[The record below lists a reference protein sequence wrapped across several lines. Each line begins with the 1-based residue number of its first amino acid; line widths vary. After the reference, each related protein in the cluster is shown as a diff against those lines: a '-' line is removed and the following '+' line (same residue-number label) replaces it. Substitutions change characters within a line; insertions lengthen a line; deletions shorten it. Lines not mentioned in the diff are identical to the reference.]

1 MHHDASANI
10 AHRGLSLR
18 VTSDRLSLQNP
29 RAAGCRP
36 DRQRGGVE
44 GGWLLRHASGSPA
57 CLPVG
62 ADRAAGKHLG
72 GSRNCGEAGLSADP
86 ARGSDGRPPRDA
98 RLWRIRGAP
107 SISGK
112 RPALRITRYFRL
124 RRWRSMA
131 ERVARVVRPARF
143 ACVELLLGVVDQSAG
158 FRRTPR
164 RRGAAALSDGGQGND
179 PVVWLTHWLRAISC
193 ARRHPEHMH
202 RDERFLAGGGPGLSA
217 ACIAGLG
224 GGAGQDAR
232 SPASPRTRTSLRSAT
247 VGPAGRHCG
256 PPAPAGHDATT

>member
-1 MHHDASANI
+1 MRFHAIWKAGRQHREVLASQAKYGPQLTDQASGTPAGDSAPAPGRPAWNVSGALCCAGTT
-10 AHRGLSLR
+10 AHRRWLR
-18 VTSDRLSLQNP
+18 N
-29 RAAGCRP
+29 
-36 DRQRGGVE
+36 
-44 GGWLLRHASGSPA
+44 
-57 CLPVG
+57 
-62 ADRAAGKHLG
+62 
-72 GSRNCGEAGLSADP
+72 
-86 ARGSDGRPPRDA
+86 
-98 RLWRIRGAP
+98 WRIRGAP
-107 SISGK
+107 SISGQ
-112 RPALRITRYFRL
+112 RPALRITRYFRS
-124 RRWRSMA
+124 RRWRSMG

-143 ACVELLLGVVDQSAG
+143 ACVEFLLGVVDQSAG

-193 ARRHPEHMH
+193 PRRHPEHMY

-247 VGPAGRHCG
+247 VGPAGRHCD